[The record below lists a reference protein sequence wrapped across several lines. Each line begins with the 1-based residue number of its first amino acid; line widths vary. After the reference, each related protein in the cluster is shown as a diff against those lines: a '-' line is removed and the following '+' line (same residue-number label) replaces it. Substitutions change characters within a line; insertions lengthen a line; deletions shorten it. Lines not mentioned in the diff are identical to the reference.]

1 MSQRNSS
8 KNVMLPEPRTKSLFD
23 ASLQLS
29 PNGQLDVHLP
39 GNIRAEEA
47 DHRLTEETLIWQYTH
62 FNSS

>member
-8 KNVMLPEPRTKSLFD
+8 QNVLVPEPRTKSVFN
-23 ASLQLS
+23 ASLQLG
-29 PNGQLDVHLP
+29 PNGQLDFHSP

-47 DHRLTEETLIWQYTH
+47 DHRVTEETLIVQYTH